1 MGFRD
6 GPKVTPHSLRS
17 PFLGLGWPEKAPFAW
32 AAAFAFAFVAAY
44 EVNSWID
51 PWVSVVD
58 SRVSLVFLPAF
69 FRVVA
74 VLVAGLA
81 GALGL
86 MLGALVIG
94 LSNGDPFLAAL
105 PQAFFSAL
113 APCLAVYLL
122 RIALKRSVLPF
133 DMATLLLLAALTSIF
148 SAALHGLF
156 WAEFEPDTLVWGVD
170 TVTLMMV
177 GDLVGVIL
185 GFLTLRVMLRILK
198 ATRLQDRV

>member
-6 GPKVTPHSLRS
+6 GPEVTPSRLRS

-32 AAAFAFAFVAAY
+32 AGAFAFAFVAAY

-86 MLGALVIG
+86 MLGALYVG
-94 LSNGDPFLAAL
+94 LSNGDSLLTVL
-105 PQAFFSAL
+105 PHAFFSAL
-113 APCLAVYLL
+113 APCLAAYLV
-122 RIALKRSVLPF
+122 RSALKWEELRF
-133 DMATLLLLAALTSIF
+133 DIATLLLLAALTSIL
-148 SAALHGLF
+148 SAALHGVF
-156 WAEFEPDTLVWGVD
+156 WAEFEPETLVWGVD

-177 GDLVGVIL
+177 GDLLGVVL
-185 GFLTLRVMLRILK
+185 GFLTLRVTMRILK
-198 ATRLQDRV
+198 ASRLQDRA